1 MKIDFSLVCFFFMKE
16 TIRTLFLNFSDL
28 HPLLPTIARK
38 LEVVTI
44 SIFLLTIFN
53 LRISAYLA
61 SQNLVNDFFFLGLF
75 SSNEQNGIEILS
87 NQVKFINS
95 PNCLRVL
102 NIILESNMNQFPV
115 SYGPMDMDYKGNVCE
130 KKSLGQSVTKQ
141 TKWRK

>member
-61 SQNLVNDFFFLGLF
+61 SQNLVKL
-75 SSNEQNGIEILS
+75 
-87 NQVKFINS
+87 
-95 PNCLRVL
+95 
-102 NIILESNMNQFPV
+102 LESTEHNPRIEYEPV
-115 SYGPMDMDYKGNVCE
+115 PSILWPYGYGLQGKCM
-130 KKSLGQSVTKQ
+130 
-141 TKWRK
+141 